1 MLRAKKKKKVVR
13 NHRHVIGCHSEDN
26 GREKRKQGHMYERPP
41 WYICLHENAGVVAG
55 ATGSPWESAAGT
67 SAAPDAARANSSSL
81 KRKYGFFLKA
91 RNKETS
97 MSKDALGNTR

>member
-1 MLRAKKKKKVVR
+1 MIVP
-13 NHRHVIGCHSEDN
+13 NDRHVIGRHDEDN
-26 GREKRKQGHMYERPP
+26 GREKRKQERMHERQP
-41 WYICLHENAGVVAG
+41 WCICLHGNAGVVAG